1 MENNSNITNEVIET
15 EGKAKKTKKPK
26 KVKFNYFDSLIR
38 MSEFAQQEAA
48 LFVDFVNRFSPA
60 ELAEKKA
67 AIHALEHACDL
78 EKHELTRELVKDF
91 LPPIERDDLFHLAHV
106 VDNLADSIDNI
117 MSELYILNI
126 TELRADATK
135 FAELIKT
142 CCGMVGE
149 LLAEF
154 HNFKKSTTLRD
165 LIIALNDVEEQGDRL
180 HADSMHTLSCEE
192 GIDTRTLVEWRELY
206 NQFEECFDA
215 AESIADNVESV
226 VMKNS

>member
-1 MENNSNITNEVIET
+1 MENNTTNVET
-15 EGKAKKTKKPK
+15 KNGKVKKPK
-26 KVKFNYFDSLIR
+26 KVKFNYFDSLAR
-38 MSEFAQQEAA
+38 MSEFAKQEAK
-48 LFVDFVNRFSPA
+48 LFVEFIANFTSDT
-60 ELAEKKA
+60 LAEKKD

-117 MSELYILNI
+117 MSELYMLNLS
-126 TELRADATK
+126 TLRADAMA
-135 FAELIKT
+135 FAELIEKA
-142 CCGMVGE
+142 CGMVGE

-154 HNFKKSTTLRD
+154 HNFKKSETLKP
-165 LIIALNDVEEQGDRL
+165 LIIALNDIEEQGDRM
-180 HADSMHTLSCEE
+180 HAESMRALSCEE
-192 GIDTRTLVEWRELY
+192 GIDTRTLIEWREIY
-206 NQFEECFDA
+206 RQFEECFDA